1 MPLEH
6 CTSFEPSHR
15 EGKTPMAVITGQ
27 ELIAAAQAAVP
38 TMSNTD
44 LNAKLTAGENV
55 VVLDVREPDEW
66 EAGHIP
72 QGTHLARGRI
82 EGRIEETIPDRNTTV
97 VTH

>member
-1 MPLEH
+1 MASVGQQLIDAA
-6 CTSFEPSHR
+6 R
-15 EGKTPMAVITGQ
+15 E
-27 ELIAAAQAAVP
+27 AVP

-44 LNAKLTAGENV
+44 LNAQLTSGANV

-66 EAGHIP
+66 DAGHIP

-82 EGRIEETIPDRNTTV
+82 EGRVEEMVADKSATV